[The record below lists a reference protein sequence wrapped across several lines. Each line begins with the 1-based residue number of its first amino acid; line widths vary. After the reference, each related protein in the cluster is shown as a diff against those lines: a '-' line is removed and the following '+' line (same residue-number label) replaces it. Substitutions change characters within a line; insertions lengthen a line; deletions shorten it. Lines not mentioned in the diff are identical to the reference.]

1 MKIPISKLRQNTGQ
15 IEGVPKNPRYIKDEK
30 YELLKQSLAD
40 DPEFT
45 NLNPILVIE
54 YSHNY
59 IVIGGNMRSRAA
71 KELGWKEIEAS
82 VMPADTPVEL
92 IRARI
97 IKHNADYG
105 SDDWDLLA
113 NEWEAK
119 ELEAYG
125 MDLPEYGNSEQLGDI
140 NGSDENAEW
149 IGMPDFEPSETNP
162 GLVITFDS
170 PELREQFVTQNDM
183 QISIKGKTTWSTR
196 LPYREREDLLATQY
210 E

>member
-1 MKIPISKLRQNTGQ
+1 
-15 IEGVPKNPRYIKDEK
+15 
-30 YELLKQSLAD
+30 
-40 DPEFT
+40 
-45 NLNPILVIE
+45 
-54 YSHNY
+54 
-59 IVIGGNMRSRAA
+59 
-71 KELGWKEIEAS
+71 
-82 VMPADTPVEL
+82 
-92 IRARI
+92 
-97 IKHNADYG
+97 
-105 SDDWDLLA
+105 LLA